1 MTDLH
6 THILYNVDDG
16 STSFEMSLKM
26 LELAKQAGTENIVL
40 TPHCIPD
47 MYPNYM
53 NDFVVQDVMVGRF
66 EKLRKACIDRKI
78 GVNIYLGMEVYADN
92 NIVNLI
98 RQGAVITINQSRY
111 MLIEF
116 PFETDPMWVGYIL
129 SKVQSTGIV
138 PVLAHPERY
147 TYVQQYPY
155 MVHDWVNSGCLI
167 QINRGSIVGRFGEAP
182 KAVAH
187 LLMHDDVVCA
197 VASDAHKPDK
207 RTPFL
212 NDAYSV
218 VEKYFGQRYAQKI
231 FSENPKLIINDRTV
245 NI

>member
-16 STSFEMSLKM
+16 SESLEMSIKM
-26 LELAKQAGTENIVL
+26 LEIAKKTGTENVVL

-53 NDFVVQDVMVGRF
+53 SDFVVQDVLVGRF
-66 EKLRKACIDRKI
+66 EKLKRACADRKLDI
-78 GVNIYLGMEVYADN
+78 NLYLGMEVYADN

-98 RQGAVITINQSRY
+98 KNGSLITINKSRY

-116 PFETDPMWVGYIL
+116 PFEADPTWVGYIL

-147 TYVQQYPY
+147 TYVQQFPF

-167 QINRGSIVGRFGEAP
+167 QINRSSIIGRFGE
-182 KAVAH
+182 VASNVTK
-187 LLMHDDVVCA
+187 LLMRDNMVCA
-197 VASDAHKPDK
+197 VASDAHRPD
-207 RTPFL
+207 RRVPVL
-212 NDAYSV
+212 NDAYQL
-218 VEKYFGQRYAQKI
+218 VEKHFGQRYAKKI
-231 FSENPKLIINDRTV
+231 FSENPKLIINNRTI